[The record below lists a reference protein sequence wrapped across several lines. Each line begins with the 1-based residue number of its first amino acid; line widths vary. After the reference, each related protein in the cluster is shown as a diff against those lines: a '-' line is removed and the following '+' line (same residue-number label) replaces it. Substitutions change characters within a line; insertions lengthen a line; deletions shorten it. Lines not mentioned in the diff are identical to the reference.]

1 MKKDE
6 TYQWN
11 TPQLQQHSVVGSGDI
26 RVVTLPV
33 QCVFEWSDEIVADY
47 DAETGYTEY
56 TSGYVMRVL
65 PNQNFV
71 YKGEDSIFIAQATRE
86 TS

>member
-11 TPQLQQHSVVGSGDI
+11 TLQLQQHSVVGSGDI
-26 RVVTLPV
+26 RVVNLPV
-33 QCVFEWSDEIVADY
+33 RVVFEWSDEIVADY
-47 DAETGYTEY
+47 DEETGYTEY
-56 TSGYVMRVL
+56 TSGYVMKVL
-65 PNQNFV
+65 PDQKFV
-71 YKGEDSIFIAQATRE
+71 YKGEDSIFIAQAMRE

>member
-1 MKKDE
+1 
-6 TYQWN
+6 
-11 TPQLQQHSVVGSGDI
+11 
-26 RVVTLPV
+26 
-33 QCVFEWSDEIVADY
+33 VFEWSDEIVADY